1 MNTLYPL
8 KFKPIFKEKI
18 WGGQKIKTSV
28 GLDFS
33 PSPNCGEAWVLSGV
47 PGSASVVSNGFLKGN
62 DLNEILEIYMDE
74 LVGEKVFEQNQD
86 QFPILIKII
95 DSNDWLS
102 IQVHPDDELAH
113 QRGLPNGKS
122 EMWYVMEAEPGARM
136 ITGFNRKTDRE
147 TYLGLL
153 EKKRLKEILNYED
166 VAAGDVFNIP
176 AGRVHAMGPG
186 ILIAEIQQTSD
197 TTYRIY
203 DWDRTDAQGNSR
215 ELHTAEALDAIDFG
229 FHESYRTRYK
239 AEPNSTSFIIH
250 TPRFNTN
257 IISFEQPL
265 LKAYGLLDS
274 FVIHLCIEGA
284 YRMEYDGGALPV
296 KKGEA
301 VLIPAVIDDIR
312 IIPEGATKVL
322 EVFIL

>member
-1 MNTLYPL
+1 
-8 KFKPIFKEKI
+8 
-18 WGGQKIKTSV
+18 
-28 GLDFS
+28 
-33 PSPNCGEAWVLSGV
+33 
-47 PGSASVVSNGFLKGN
+47 
-62 DLNEILEIYMDE
+62 
-74 LVGEKVFEQNQD
+74 
-86 QFPILIKII
+86 
-95 DSNDWLS
+95 
-102 IQVHPDDELAH
+102 
-113 QRGLPNGKS
+113 
-122 EMWYVMEAEPGARM
+122 MWYVMEAEPGARM

-312 IIPEGATKVL
+312 IIPEGATRVL